1 MTGDHTGKRELASRL
16 HPEFFPLLAALFTYG
31 IYLRTTA
38 PTISAADSGELITA
52 AWFMGVPHQPGYPLF
67 CLLSKAAALA
77 IPLGGVAFRTNILSA
92 ILGAGTCFIVSII
105 LARRVSLPG
114 DIAALLALILAT
126 SRSFWGVSII
136 TEVYAL
142 NTFILVLLLRALL
155 DDEFSPTRKIMVSIF
170 LWGLAMATHPTSI
183 LLLPALVLAA
193 VLYYPRPGYKAVFC
207 TVLVLLV
214 ALSVYVYLPLRAASS
229 PPVNWGLSY
238 NISNFLIHTCKKFSV
253 NVFQKTP
260 WKIPKS
266 PSMIFIL
273 FKNALWA
280 LVLASPFPLL
290 VLAGVSLYRHG
301 RFIGNRAAP
310 WFASIVFFFAAVAF
324 SFDFY
329 ELDVMVDYGT
339 KFFIPVFLVCLL
351 LGARL
356 LSGRLQ
362 RGRAPRRNH
371 TLLRW
376 ALVLILA
383 VSVIQNAPV
392 NNLRTFTVY
401 YDYGMNLLKSVP
413 PNATVFADG
422 DTQIFPVAFLK
433 TVLNRRPDVTFIDQ
447 KGNMFVYFYGP
458 VKLTLKSR
466 NAVETAF
473 IEKSAAPVC
482 YTERLIPFY
491 VPGYRLKQDG
501 IIFRALRRGSVSEK
515 YTAAPWR
522 RYRVRHPE
530 DKSSIWGKSNIKGKS
545 NIDCVTRIVLARYW
559 TFLGN
564 FLMSNG
570 FFSEAQRC
578 HRNCLELDYRTSV
591 ALTNLGMM
599 YSKQGEKTRAL
610 QEFQRAIDNRD
621 PDIEDPYVNLVQ
633 ILQEMGRNLEAREI
647 LDRGLAVFP
656 SSPSLHLRAG
666 ILHAYTLGNPA
677 DAVHHWRRYLELE
690 PQPDGQPGAERTTV
704 EAEIKRLELMI
715 K

>member
-1 MTGDHTGKRELASRL
+1 MTGDHTGKCELASRL
-16 HPEFFPLLAALFTYG
+16 HSEFFPLLAVLITYG

-92 ILGAGTCFIVSII
+92 ILGAGTCFIVSTI
-105 LARRVSLPG
+105 LARRINLPG

-126 SRSFWGVSII
+126 SRPFWGVSVI

-142 NTFILVLLLRALL
+142 NTFILTLLLRALL
-155 DDEFSPTRKIMVSIF
+155 DDDFSPTRKIMVSVF

-193 VLYYPRPGYKAVFC
+193 VLHYHRPGYKAVFC
-207 TVLVLLV
+207 TILVLLV
-214 ALSVYVYLPLRAASS
+214 ALSVYVYLPLRAATS
-229 PPVNWGLSY
+229 PPINWGLSY

-260 WKIPKS
+260 WKTPKS
-266 PSMIFIL
+266 LSMIFIL

-280 LVLASPFPLL
+280 LVIASPFPLL

-301 RFIGNRAAP
+301 RFIGKMVAP
-310 WFASIVFFFAAVAF
+310 WISSIAFFFAAVAF

-339 KFFIPVFLVCLL
+339 KFFIPVLLVCLL

-356 LSGRLQ
+356 LSERLPLLSERLQ
-362 RGRAPRRNH
+362 RPHAPRRNH
-371 TLLRW
+371 KLLRW

-383 VSVIQNAPV
+383 VSIIQNAPV

-466 NAVETAF
+466 NEMETAF
-473 IEKSAAPVC
+473 IENSAAPVC

-491 VPGYRLKQDG
+491 APGYRLKQDG

-515 YTAAPWR
+515 NTAAPWR
-522 RYRVRHPE
+522 RYRVRRPE
-530 DKSSIWGKSNIKGKS
+530 NKSS
-545 NIDCVTRIVLARYW
+545 IDCVTRIVLARYW

-578 HRNCLELDYRTSV
+578 HRNCLGLDYRTSV

-610 QEFQRAIDNRD
+610 QEFQRAIASRD
-621 PDIEDPYVNLVQ
+621 PEIEDPYVHLVQ
-633 ILQEMGRNLEAREI
+633 ILQDMGRHQEAREI

-656 SSPSLHLRAG
+656 SRRLLQNPS
-666 ILHAYTLGNPA
+666 
-677 DAVHHWRRYLELE
+677 
-690 PQPDGQPGAERTTV
+690 
-704 EAEIKRLELMI
+704 
-715 K
+715 